1 MPLVQQDYDQLTT
14 YIKQHI
20 IEWVPQNNALLTFDM
35 QLRDRMTKV
44 EESIQHNTERTI
56 RVEEELKHQRELM
69 QQGFEIMNKRFEEI
83 RQDMDKRFEQVDKRF
98 EQVDKRFEQVD
109 KRFEHVYSFMRWQTG
124 VGFGLLMMI
133 IVKLFLG

>member
-1 MPLVQQDYDQLTT
+1 MALAQQDYDQLTT

-20 IEWVPQNNALLTFDM
+20 IEWVPQSNPMITFDM

-44 EESIQHNTERTI
+44 EESIQHNTERMI

-69 QQGFEIMNKRFEEI
+69 QQGFDIMNKRFEEI
-83 RQDMDKRFEQVDKRF
+83 RQDT
-98 EQVDKRFEQVD
+98 D

-133 IVKLFLG
+133 IVKLFMG